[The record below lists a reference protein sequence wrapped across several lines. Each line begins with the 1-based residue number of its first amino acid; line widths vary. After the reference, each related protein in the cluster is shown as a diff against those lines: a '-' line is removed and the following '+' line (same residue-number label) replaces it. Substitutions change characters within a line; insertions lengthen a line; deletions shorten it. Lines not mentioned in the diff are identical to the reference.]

1 MKHPRPAFLFS
12 RQTLQ
17 NRRRKGV
24 GGWAFALGR
33 QSGDGRKRLKWA
45 RLSPVR
51 QKTDNGPLHFLK
63 SFAEND

>member
-17 NRRRKGV
+17 NRPAKGRRWKGV
-24 GGWAFALGR
+24 CFGAS
-33 QSGDGRKRLKWA
+33 SGDGRKRLKWA